1 MTLSTD
7 LLLSV
12 EAIMENLQARRT
24 FEWDEEF
31 NPSDMVLSEWAEEM
45 HDDGVLTETQIDA
58 WLKELC

>member
-31 NPSDMVLSEWAEEM
+31 NPSDMELSEWAEEM
-45 HDDGVLTETQIDA
+45 HDDGVLTEAQIDA
-58 WLKELC
+58 WLNEFC